1 MDIEEI
7 IDKINGHGDNK
18 ILLAVYEDKINLTL
32 NYSTRADSE
41 QSLKLYTFLKFY
53 LKQLE
58 KELDDTFEK
67 MYFDSE
73 EDGGEG
79 E

>member
-1 MDIEEI
+1 MEGI

-41 QSLKLYTFLKFY
+41 QSLNLYTFLKFY

-67 MYFDSE
+67 MYFDSDE
-73 EDGGEG
+73 PVGEG